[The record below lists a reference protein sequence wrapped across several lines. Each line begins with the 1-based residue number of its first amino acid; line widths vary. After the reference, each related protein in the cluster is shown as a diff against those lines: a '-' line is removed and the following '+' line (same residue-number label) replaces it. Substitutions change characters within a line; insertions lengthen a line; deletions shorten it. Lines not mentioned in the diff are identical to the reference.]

1 MAKPALVVVY
11 EDREV
16 LAALDQALQSRFGA
30 DYQVLAATTPVAA
43 LDTLGRLREAGEQ
56 VALVRWSFSRSFH
69 RPQLHPTRPDSPESS
84 TNLSCLDPT
93 GQV

>member
-1 MAKPALVVVY
+1 MVLHRPDPGAAASRRAGQLGARSTAGGDHGQTGAVVVY

-56 VALVRWSFSRSFH
+56 VALVTC
-69 RPQLHPTRPDSPESS
+69 P
-84 TNLSCLDPT
+84 
-93 GQV
+93 G

>member
-43 LDTLGRLREAGEQ
+43 PGYPRPAPRGRRAGGI
-56 VALVRWSFSRSFH
+56 S
-69 RPQLHPTRPDSPESS
+69 
-84 TNLSCLDPT
+84 
-93 GQV
+93 